1 MKRAELK
8 AIIGQWARSRKR
20 RGDSRWEIERQL
32 LRMIPFFHTRNLI
45 TAEELLKRLTK
56 GLPSIKTIKKSSV
69 GWGEKDARRMEKG
82 Y

>member
-20 RGDSRWEIERQL
+20 GGDSRWEIKRQL

-45 TAEELLKRLTK
+45 TAGELQKRLAK
-56 GLPSIKTIKKSSV
+56 GLPHIDFKKKSP
-69 GWGEKDARRMEKG
+69 WRERDERRMAKG